1 MKKQL
6 LATFLCTMCF
16 ATLWPSAP
24 ACAETPP
31 DLKSFKFEIAS
42 PDRTYSLRFSLAA
55 QLWMVT
61 HDSGSVGGAREQS
74 AVVQVRRV
82 RPTISGT
89 AFSPAF
95 RYMVHVSVTPNA
107 FEFMDLTADYAFTP
121 GFRVRIGQWK
131 IPFTRYRIRSYKN
144 RQVVDWAITAKYFGA
159 ERQIGV
165 LLHDG
170 YDSGV
175 PPRCEWA
182 VGVFNGINSRTAH
195 GVGPS
200 MIYEPP
206 TDPEQGR
213 GLHPEVVFRLGYN
226 HGGINTTGEG
236 DLEGGPF
243 RFAVSLGGA
252 VDFAPVF
259 AEDWGIRGAAD
270 ALIKAHGFSLAG
282 TFYVATV
289 QDGPTL
295 GDQRLGA
302 LGAWAATGYVIKKRV
317 EIAGQYAAVIP
328 AQEGEPVHEV
338 RGGVN
343 VFILGRR
350 VQWRTDGGVVLGRDD
365 AGATTDIQMRSILQM
380 TL

>member
-1 MKKQL
+1 MICNG
-6 LATFLCTMCF
+6 ASPVVANCTINGNTASVCGGIICMANADPGIANSVF
-16 ATLWPSAP
+16 VDNRAVAVYEQDVESDATLSFCLFSANS
-24 ACAETPP
+24 
-31 DLKSFKFEIAS
+31 D
-42 PDRTYSLRFSLAA
+42 
-55 QLWMVT
+55 
-61 HDSGSVGGAREQS
+61 G
-74 AVVQVRRV
+74 
-82 RPTISGT
+82 
-89 AFSPAF
+89 
-95 RYMVHVSVTPNA
+95 
-107 FEFMDLTADYAFTP
+107 DYLDE
-121 GFRVRIGQWK
+121 
-131 IPFTRYRIRSYKN
+131 SS
-144 RQVVDWAITAKYFGA
+144 AKYFGA